1 MAGDWIKM
9 RVNLVTHPK
18 VIALSEELSY
28 SGEYQDWSGMHGFVP
43 SLGGTK
49 QDFDEGVT
57 QALRVTRYVVVTA
70 LLRFWGYANEHAK
83 DDFIK
88 SLRISDIDEI
98 VGVPGFGGALESV
111 EWAGYDENRRGT
123 CVPNFSEYNTSG
135 HERSAEAKTAA
146 QRQKEYRDRKKSES
160 TEHCVTKTSDVTRD
174 VTSDVTSNR
183 REEKNREEVNQGPD
197 KPARKKATSIP
208 ADFYPNETGVAYA
221 EEKRISLAVEL
232 ESFRN
237 WHMAKGGTF
246 KDWQACWRTWCDK
259 AVEFGRVSKSNH
271 VTTNG
276 QPALPD
282 FMRGAL

>member
-9 RVNLVTHPK
+9 RVNLVTNPK
-18 VIALSEELSY
+18 VIALSEQISY
-28 SGEYQDWSGMHGFVP
+28 SGEYQDWSGMHGFIP
-43 SLGGTK
+43 SIGGTK
-49 QDFDEGVT
+49 QDFDDGVM

-88 SLRISDIDEI
+88 SLRISDVDEI
-98 VGVPGFGGALESV
+98 VGVPGFGRALESV
-111 EWAGYDENRRGT
+111 EWAEYDEELRGLRI
-123 CVPNFSEYNTSG
+123 PNFSEYNTSG

-160 TEHCVTKTSDVTRD
+160 AVQNVVKTSDVTSE
-174 VTSDVTSNR
+174 VTRNR
-183 REEKNREEVNQGPD
+183 REEKRREEVNQDSD
-197 KPARKKATSIP
+197 KPTRKKSTPIP
-208 ADFYPNETGVAYA
+208 ADFYPNENGVAYA
-221 EEKRISLAVEL
+221 EEKRVILAVEL

-237 WHMAKGGTF
+237 WHLAKGGTF

-259 AVEFGRVSKSNH
+259 AVEFGRAGKAPAASES
-271 VTTNG
+271 G
-276 QPALPD
+276 QPSLPE